1 MINFTVVI
9 IYSIVFVFGLLY
21 FTYKSPLI
29 RVGDL
34 KPWVMP
40 SALLIK
46 ISAGLLLF
54 ILHIQTYGVDELSH
68 DGETF
73 FKEGKYLNNV
83 FFQSPGHYLQLLTGI
98 GENTWLVEQYLSM
111 TEYWSAG
118 DLSIV
123 NDSKNV
129 IRVHSII
136 HFFSWNSVFVH
147 LAVMCFLSLV
157 GVRNLYLAFRDH
169 VRIKKKILF
178 WTILLVPSTIFWT
191 SSIMKEPLMF
201 LGISFLLRALLVR
214 EGVFKR
220 VILTLSACI
229 FLIGFK
235 PYVFF
240 CMLLAIFCAV
250 IYRHFFSTRFIPALL
265 TILTFTAIGIVML
278 ENPRDTIVHYLT
290 RKQFDFEN
298 VGKGGLHAK
307 ADSCFYYFQPKV
319 YNKLTISGRKVVVN
333 EPVDAHIIHFG
344 STKSPIPVQLQ
355 PTGDTLHITY
365 FTQGCKSFI
374 ETTPINESFPQL
386 MANIP
391 EALANSYLRPYP
403 NDPGSRLKYLSMIE
417 VWILTIFLVLVLFRH
432 RKIGRDQRAIVFGM
446 ITFALLLL
454 LLIGWTTPVIGAI
467 ARYRFPAQL
476 ALVLA
481 GLILIKPNFKLFV
494 K

>member
-169 VRIKKKILF
+169 VRIKKKIL
-178 WTILLVPSTIFWT
+178 
-191 SSIMKEPLMF
+191 
-201 LGISFLLRALLVR
+201 R
-214 EGVFKR
+214 
-220 VILTLSACI
+220 
-229 FLIGFK
+229 
-235 PYVFF
+235 
-240 CMLLAIFCAV
+240 
-250 IYRHFFSTRFIPALL
+250 
-265 TILTFTAIGIVML
+265 
-278 ENPRDTIVHYLT
+278 
-290 RKQFDFEN
+290 
-298 VGKGGLHAK
+298 
-307 ADSCFYYFQPKV
+307 
-319 YNKLTISGRKVVVN
+319 
-333 EPVDAHIIHFG
+333 IIW
-344 STKSPIPVQLQ
+344 Q
-355 PTGDTLHITY
+355 
-365 FTQGCKSFI
+365 
-374 ETTPINESFPQL
+374 
-386 MANIP
+386 
-391 EALANSYLRPYP
+391 
-403 NDPGSRLKYLSMIE
+403 
-417 VWILTIFLVLVLFRH
+417 
-432 RKIGRDQRAIVFGM
+432 
-446 ITFALLLL
+446 
-454 LLIGWTTPVIGAI
+454 
-467 ARYRFPAQL
+467 
-476 ALVLA
+476 
-481 GLILIKPNFKLFV
+481 
-494 K
+494 